1 MNEKQHW
8 NKIAHKYNDEIFD
21 VFNSDKD
28 KKLAHYFKKH
38 SNKNHTVID
47 FGCGNGKAFPFLAPL
62 FKSVVGIDISQE
74 LINQAKKRPHKN
86 TSFHTLDLSKKNL
99 KLPKVNFVFSC
110 NVIMLPVL
118 KKNYEMLRNIYNAL
132 LPGSKAVIVIPSFD
146 SAMFSAWRIV
156 DFHRRQGTKPN
167 EIPSA
172 DLAYLKSSRTDIAQG
187 ILQIDG
193 VPTKHY
199 SELELGVI
207 FNEAKLSITKID
219 KINYG
224 WDSEFASPPK
234 WMKDPYP
241 WDWLIECEKK

>member
-8 NKIAHKYNDEIFD
+8 NKIAYKYNDEIFD

-38 SNKNHTVID
+38 GNKNHSATD
-47 FGCGNGKAFPFLAPL
+47 FGCGNGKAFPFLSPL
-62 FKSVVGIDISQE
+62 FKSVIGIDISQE
-74 LINQAKKRPHKN
+74 LINQAKKRPYKN
-86 TSFHTLDLSKKNL
+86 TTFQTLDLSKKNL
-99 KLPKVNFVFSC
+99 RLPKVNFVFSC

-118 KKNYEMLRNIYNAL
+118 EKNYEMLRNIYNTL
-132 LPGSKAVIVIPSFD
+132 LPGGKAVIVIPSFD

-156 DFHRRQGTKPN
+156 DFHRRQGTQPN
-167 EIPSA
+167 EIPLA
-172 DLAYLKSSRTDIAQG
+172 DLAYLKSSRAEIAQG

-207 FNEAKLSITKID
+207 FKEAKLSITKID